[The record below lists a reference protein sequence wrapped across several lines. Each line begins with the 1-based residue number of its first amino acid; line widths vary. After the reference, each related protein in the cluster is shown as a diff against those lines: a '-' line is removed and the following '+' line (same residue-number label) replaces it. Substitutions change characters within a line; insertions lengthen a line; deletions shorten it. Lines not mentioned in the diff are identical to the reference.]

1 MVTTISRD
9 ELWEKIERGDDFT
22 LVETLPRDVYEGGHL
37 PGALNLPFASEEE
50 IPDLARGLLPDK
62 DAEIVLYCGGRL

>member
-1 MVTTISRD
+1 
-9 ELWEKIERGDDFT
+9 
-22 LVETLPRDVYEGGHL
+22 VETLPRDVYEGGHL